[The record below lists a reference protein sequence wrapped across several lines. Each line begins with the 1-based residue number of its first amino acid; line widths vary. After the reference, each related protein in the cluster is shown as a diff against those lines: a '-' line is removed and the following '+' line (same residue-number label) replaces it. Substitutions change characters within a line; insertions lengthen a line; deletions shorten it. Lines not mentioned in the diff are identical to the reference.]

1 MMTSN
6 QPANADRAI
15 ESGTYVIPSRT
26 ASLLRSGALSGSPGE
41 TPDAW
46 ADPLDRRVF
55 GALVELSAE
64 VPGFL
69 AELSEEFQKGVGG
82 QVAALR
88 DAFRDGN
95 TQALTFAAHSLRGCC
110 GTIGANGMAALARSL
125 EDAPPA
131 DPATGWPL
139 IQRLEAEYEAVRRAL
154 EQYVPGAPT
163 AHAHAGGAAA

>member
-1 MMTSN
+1 MARQLKPALIVLDITTPGGGGFEAFRRLQMMSTTS
-6 QPANADRAI
+6 Q
-15 ESGTYVIPSRT
+15 IPILVYT
-26 ASLLRSGALSGSPGE
+26 SLAYE
-41 TPDAW
+41 Q
-46 ADPLDRRVF
+46 
-55 GALVELSAE
+55 AE

-125 EDAPPA
+125 EHAPPA

-139 IQRLEAEYEAVRRAL
+139 IQRLEAEYEAVRRVL
-154 EQYVPGAPT
+154 EQYVPGAAT
-163 AHAHAGGAAA
+163 AHAHAEDTAA

>member
-1 MMTSN
+1 MMTPCQTIN
-6 QPANADRAI
+6 DRKTI
-15 ESGTYVIPSRT
+15 ESRSYAMLSSTAPPLGSGT
-26 ASLLRSGALSGSPGE
+26 LSGSPGE

-46 ADPLDRRVF
+46 AEPLDRHVF

-64 VPGFL
+64 VPGFM

-163 AHAHAGGAAA
+163 AHAHAEGAAA

>member
-1 MMTSN
+1 ML
-6 QPANADRAI
+6 
-15 ESGTYVIPSRT
+15 PSA
-26 ASLLRSGALSGSPGE
+26 ASPVRSGALSGSPGE
-41 TPDAW
+41 TPDTGAE
-46 ADPLDRRVF
+46 PLDRRVF

-95 TQALTFAAHSLRGCC
+95 MQALTFAAHSLRGCC

-125 EDAPPA
+125 EHAPPA

-139 IQRLEAEYEAVRRAL
+139 IQRLEAEYEAVRRVL
-154 EQYVPGAPT
+154 EQYVPGAAT
-163 AHAHAGGAAA
+163 AHAHAEDTAA

>member
-1 MMTSN
+1 ML
-6 QPANADRAI
+6 
-15 ESGTYVIPSRT
+15 PSA
-26 ASLLRSGALSGSPGE
+26 ASPVRSGAFSGSPGE
-41 TPDAW
+41 MPETW
-46 ADPLDRRVF
+46 AEPLDRRVF

-110 GTIGANGMAALARSL
+110 GTIGANGMAALARTL
-125 EDAPPA
+125 EHAPLA
-131 DPATGWPL
+131 DRATGWPL
-139 IQRLEAEYEAVRRAL
+139 IQRLEAEYEAVRRVL
-154 EQYVPGAPT
+154 EQYVPGAAT
-163 AHAHAGGAAA
+163 AHAHAEDTAA